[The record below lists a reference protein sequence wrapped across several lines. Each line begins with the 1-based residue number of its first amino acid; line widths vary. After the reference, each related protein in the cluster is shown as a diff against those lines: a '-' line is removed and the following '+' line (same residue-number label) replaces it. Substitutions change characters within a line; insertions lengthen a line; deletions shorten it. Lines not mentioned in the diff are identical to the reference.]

1 MPCRAEQ
8 GAPVETDGSAAK
20 RGDPL
25 LGLGMA
31 WSMECAASIFLH
43 DGTFAKDAS
52 VETERKQAGR
62 LSASRCGDALVGTDL
77 CVRFFALVALVGSIC
92 VAQ

>member
-8 GAPVETDGSAAK
+8 GAPVERDGSAVK

-31 WSMECAASIFLH
+31 WSMECVASIFLH
-43 DGTFAKDAS
+43 DGTLS

-77 CVRFFALVALVGSIC
+77 SVRFFALVALVGSIC
-92 VAQ
+92 VA